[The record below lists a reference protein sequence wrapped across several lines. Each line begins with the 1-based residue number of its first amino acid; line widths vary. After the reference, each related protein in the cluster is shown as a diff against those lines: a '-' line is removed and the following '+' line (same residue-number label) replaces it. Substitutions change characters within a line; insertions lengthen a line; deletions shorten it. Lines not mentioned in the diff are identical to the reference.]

1 MMLCSPWSFELS
13 SICYGYTLSKKKK
26 KICYGY
32 TPSMAGIFFVTYMY
46 YVSLMIVRSG
56 CSMIV

>member
-13 SICYGYTLSKKKK
+13 S
-26 KICYGY
+26 ICYGY